1 MLHKKTF
8 AAICNAISDICTAML
23 SKKWSQKIVSVAR
36 IILLLC
42 KESVG
47 RRMRAML
54 TISLREHC
62 LHSTLPTCFIPFLSF
77 FVSFLTE
84 DSTKILVHA
93 FIRSHIDYCNS
104 LLYGIPKYQLDRL
117 QRVLNAAA
125 RVVFLIPKFDHITP
139 TVDAWNFTGCL

>member
-77 FVSFLTE
+77 FVFFLTQ

-104 LLYGIPKYQLDRL
+104 LLYGIP
-117 QRVLNAAA
+117 AASP
-125 RVVFLIPKFDHITP
+125 RNIEMLISWANFERKLGKSGENKLKKKKF
-139 TVDAWNFTGCL
+139 VR